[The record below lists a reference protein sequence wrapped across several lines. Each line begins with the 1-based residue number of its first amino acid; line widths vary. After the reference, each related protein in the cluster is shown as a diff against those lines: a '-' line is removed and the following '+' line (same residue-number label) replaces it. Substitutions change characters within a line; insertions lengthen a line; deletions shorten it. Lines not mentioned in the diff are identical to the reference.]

1 MKLGLF
7 LMPSHPPEREF
18 KAGQEWDLE
27 MLRIADRFG
36 YDEAWIGEHFT
47 SPWEP
52 NPAPDL
58 LIAQALMQTKRIVL
72 APGAHLLPY
81 HHPAELACRVAFM
94 DHLAQGRYMLGIG
107 ASGLPSDWQLFCV
120 DGMKG
125 ENRDMTREALD
136 IMLKIWET
144 NGGLEY
150 DGKYWKI
157 NVPNPMM
164 RTLKHHLKPFQK
176 PHPPIGIAGF
186 SPGSDTLKLAGER
199 GFIPLSLNLSPSYV
213 ASHWDAVVE
222 GARRSGRMPERSQ
235 WRIVREVF
243 VADTDDE
250 AYRGCVRGAMGRMM
264 NEYLLP
270 LFADFQFT
278 RYLKDNPKVA
288 DADVTPEYLVDHGW
302 LVGSVKTVI
311 RKLGEM
317 YDTLG
322 GFSTLLLFA
331 FDYADDP
338 EPWFKSMRLLAEE
351 VLPHFQEHPH
361 RDSELHIAAKA

>member
-7 LMPSHPPEREF
+7 LMPSHPPERDL
-18 KAGQEWDLE
+18 KAGQEYDLE
-27 MLRIADRFG
+27 MLRLADRFG
-36 YDEAWIGEHFT
+36 YSEAWIGEHFT

-58 LIAQALMQTKRIVL
+58 LIAQALMQTKHITL

-107 ASGLPSDWQLFCV
+107 ASGLPSDWQLFSV
-120 DGMKG
+120 DGVKG
-125 ENRDMTREALD
+125 ETRDMTRESLD
-136 IMLKIWET
+136 IMLKIWESD
-144 NGGLEY
+144 GGLEY
-150 DGKYWKI
+150 NGKYWKV
-157 NVPNPMM
+157 NVPGPMLG
-164 RTLKHHLKPFQK
+164 TLRHHLKPFQK

-186 SPGSDTLKLAGER
+186 SPGSETLKLCGER
-199 GFIPLSLNLSPSYV
+199 GFIPLSLNLSPAYV
-213 ASHWDAVVE
+213 ATHWDAVVE
-222 GARRSGRMPERSQ
+222 GAKRTGRTPDRGE

-250 AYRGCVRGAMGRMM
+250 AFKGCVRGAMGRMM
-264 NEYLLP
+264 SEYLLP
-270 LFADFQFT
+270 LFANFGFT
-278 RYLKDNPKVA
+278 KYLKHDESVP

-302 LVGSVKTVI
+302 LVGSPKTVT

-317 YDTLG
+317 NEELG
-322 GFSTLLLFA
+322 GFGTVLLFA

-338 EPWFKSMRLLAEE
+338 APWFKSMRLLAEE
-351 VLPHFQEHPH
+351 VLPHFQDRAHNGVAAG
-361 RDSELHIAAKA
+361 IGAKA